1 MKRKLLLFSSLMVCL
16 VTMFTIS
23 SHAAPPSGVTLIGS
37 QKSGYVSLSITYN
50 KFGTF
55 IYTAANTNYIPSN
68 TPPTFTNS
76 SPQALTVCQN
86 ASAISINSLLTVS
99 DVNFGQ
105 TETWSVTTS
114 PSHGT
119 LGGFTT
125 TKSSGSTSIT
135 PTGLT
140 YTPTSGYSGSDQ
152 FVIRVSDGAATAS
165 MTVNVTVAAAPN
177 AGTISGTQEI
187 CTNGTTTFTSDGTAG
202 GVWTSDASAYA
213 TVVSETGVISGVAAG
228 SSTITYTVRGTAGCF
243 SDATATRTV
252 TVNAIPNAG
261 TLTGIFSSCA
271 TTFFSVTTNGTSGGI
286 WTMSNPSG
294 YISTAYPT
302 SATIGAFPKGN
313 STATS
318 TTAKYGA
325 LDTLSYTV
333 TSNGCSAATSYAYL
347 NFLPLSDTGIVSGA
361 SAVCTNATT
370 TFTSNSSTAGLGT
383 FGSITFGGS
392 WKSGNT
398 SIFTVDANTGVATGI
413 AAGSA
418 YIQYAAKGCGT
429 FRTTT
434 KRLLTVKAP
443 TPATI
448 TQAACGSYSW
458 HGNTYT
464 TSGAY
469 TFDSLNAAGCD
480 SLTTLNLTI
489 TQPTTATVNHTACG
503 SYAWHGNTYTTSGTY
518 TFDSLN
524 AAGCDSLTTLNL
536 TITQPTTA
544 TVNHTACG
552 SYLWHGTTYTASGTY
567 TFDSLNAAGCDS
579 LTTLNLTITQPTTA
593 TVNHTACGSYAWHG
607 NTYTTSGAYTFDSL
621 NAAGCDSLTTL
632 NLTIKQPTTSSTS
645 HTAFGSYTWNGSTYN
660 TSGTYTAH
668 LSNAAGCDSTATLVL
683 TITNAPAPTITSFT
697 PTSTC
702 PGATAAVTVFG
713 SNFTG
718 ATAVTIGGTPASYFV
733 VDSASTLKV
742 VVPANATGALAITTA
757 NGTVTSDVEFSNSSL
772 VTANAYV
779 ANSADG
785 TVSVINTATNTVS
798 KTLTVG
804 SNPYAV
810 SVTPDGKNV
819 YVTNGN
825 SGTVSVISTTSNTV
839 TSTITVGTNPYGITA
854 SPDGTKIYVT
864 NNGSNSV
871 SIISTATNT
880 VSGTVTVGTNPY
892 GVIVSPDNSKVYVV
906 NGTSNSV
913 SVIDAATNTITTTV
927 SVGHAPRRIGITP
940 DGTRLYVSNST
951 DNTVSVIDM
960 ATHSVTAT
968 IPVGNTPLGITV
980 SLDGAKVYVAD
991 VYSNDVRVINTATS
1005 AVVSTI
1011 AVGTN
1016 PFGISLSPDGTKIY
1030 AVNSGSASVSVINAA
1045 TNTVTTTVSVGRTP
1059 ISFGN
1064 FVANILSACALPNIW
1079 TGAVSTDWFNA
1090 SNWTIGVPT
1099 SNTDGII
1106 PAAPANQPVIASG
1119 TALVDNMIIE
1129 SGAKLTNNAT
1139 FNVFG
1144 NFADTGRFVSA
1155 AGSHVVLMGGIG
1167 IVSGVDTFANLDIR
1181 GDYAVGSTS
1190 NDRIYIKERLIKT
1203 SGVLTT
1209 NNKLTLLSDSTAT
1222 ALIQDNGGIL
1232 SGKAYIQHYASGN
1245 FGYHHFSSPVSGA
1258 TVNSWSNAFPITG
1271 PDGAP
1276 SWLSNW
1282 GSLQYYDEEA
1292 NTTAWLDSSYFNY
1305 TALSN
1310 ALTPGQGYTAWL
1322 NSLPTLN
1329 TYGTPNNG
1337 AISIP
1342 VTHTA
1347 GTNDPKGWNFVGNPY
1362 PSPISW
1368 SSLKALNPGLF
1379 GDASCYLWKASGT
1392 GINGTWTAYDGTVG
1406 VNGAGDVINSSL
1418 GFFVYVNN
1426 SGTLNFN
1433 NSVRTYTYTSPEI
1446 FGAKSNAVNMIRL
1459 SIKDAVAKTT
1469 DEAVVYT
1476 SYRESFSKK
1485 MAQPAGATNATIAFD
1500 VKGTKAAINV
1510 LRSIDS
1516 KTELPITLLTP
1527 KAGTYAI
1534 SLNTKNIDLP
1544 VYLKDAVTG
1553 TYTDLS
1559 ANATVTVTT
1568 SAKETAGRYSLVFK
1582 QSTVDRLPITV
1593 YPNPAKSVVTV
1604 KGNHIASVQVIDNL
1618 GRVVK
1623 VVSAKDAMNP
1633 AISVNGLPAGV
1644 YQLKIQS
1651 TDGKVSSIGM
1661 VKE

>member
-37 QKSGYVSLSITYN
+37 QKSGYGSLSITYN

-55 IYTAANTNYIPSN
+55 IYTAANTNYIPAN

-76 SPQALTVCQN
+76 SPQALTICQN
-86 ASAISINSLLTVS
+86 ASATSINSLLTVS

-177 AGTISGTQEI
+177 AGTISGTQAI

-202 GVWTSDASAYA
+202 GVWTSDAPAYA

-252 TVNAIPNAG
+252 TVNAFPNAG
-261 TLTGIFSSCA
+261 TLTGIFTSCA
-271 TTFFSVTTNGTSGGI
+271 TTYFSVSTNGTSGGS
-286 WTMSNPSG
+286 WVMSNPSG
-294 YISTAYPT
+294 YVSSPYTT

-318 TTAKYGA
+318 TTAMYGA

-333 TSNGCSAATSYAYL
+333 TSNGCSATSYAYL

-489 TQPTTATVNHTACG
+489 TQPTT
-503 SYAWHGNTYTTSGTY
+503 
-518 TFDSLN
+518 
-524 AAGCDSLTTLNL
+524 
-536 TITQPTTA
+536 
-544 TVNHTACG
+544 
-552 SYLWHGTTYTASGTY
+552 
-567 TFDSLNAAGCDS
+567 
-579 LTTLNLTITQPTTA
+579 
-593 TVNHTACGSYAWHG
+593 
-607 NTYTTSGAYTFDSL
+607 
-621 NAAGCDSLTTL
+621 
-632 NLTIKQPTTSSTS
+632 SSTS
-645 HTAFGSYTWNGSTYN
+645 HTALGSYTWNGSTYN

-854 SPDGTKIYVT
+854 SPDGTKVYVT

-1129 SGAKLTNNAT
+1129 SGAKVTNNAT
-1139 FNVFG
+1139 LNVFG

-1347 GTNDPKGWNFVGNPY
+1347 GTNEPKGWNFVGNPY

-1433 NSVRTYTYTSPEI
+1433 NSVRTYTYTNPEI

-1604 KGNHIASVQVIDNL
+1604 KGNHIASVQVIDNW